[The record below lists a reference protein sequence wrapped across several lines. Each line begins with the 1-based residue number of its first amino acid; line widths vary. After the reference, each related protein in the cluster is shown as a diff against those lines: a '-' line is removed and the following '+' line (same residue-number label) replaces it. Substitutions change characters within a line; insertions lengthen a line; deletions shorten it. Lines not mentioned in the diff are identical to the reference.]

1 MRAVVH
7 SLADTER
14 DRNEIRQQGEP
25 DTQRHRD
32 RQLLLDELEN
42 SRVTKIAL
50 AKIESAVVPQ
60 HQEEALIGR
69 LIEAKLLLQALDEFR
84 IEALSAAI
92 FGICRI
98 DSGRSLQLAARA
110 QIAPRRSR
118 DPRGGPGIGA
128 GELGDDPLHRTARR
142 ELYHN
147 E

>member
-1 MRAVVH
+1 MMVPDVHTSKCEPTCTALRIPSGIEMRYVNKV
-7 SLADTER
+7 S
-14 DRNEIRQQGEP
+14 
-25 DTQRHRD
+25 
-32 RQLLLDELEN
+32 QLLLDEQEN
-42 SRVTKIAL
+42 SRVARVGL
-50 AKIESAVVPQ
+50 AKIDPAVVPQ
-60 HQEEALIGR
+60 HQEEALVGR

-128 GELGDDPLHRTARR
+128 GELGDDPLHRTAR
-142 ELYHN
+142 
-147 E
+147 